1 MVSYG
6 AGCRISIHALRMES
20 DPNIL
25 QSSIYH
31 CISIHALRMESDQWP
46 LVPRLDLIHFYPR
59 SPHGERPSGVYGSVQ
74 PLDFYPRSPHGERPL
89 SQPMRTSD
97 NIYFYPRSPHGE
109 RHPNRYTIIS
119 NRSFYPRSPHGER
132 HPNRY
137 TIISNRSFYPRSPHG
152 ERLFTNLHSSLR
164 LVFLSTL
171 SAWRATFPRAH
182 LLSLQNISIHALRME
197 SD

>member
-1 MVSYG
+1 
-6 AGCRISIHALRMES
+6 MES

-109 RHPNRYTIIS
+109 RLYS
-119 NRSFYPRSPHGER
+119 AKK
-132 HPNRY
+132 
-137 TIISNRSFYPRSPHG
+137 
-152 ERLFTNLHSSLR
+152 
-164 LVFLSTL
+164 TL
-171 SAWRATFPRAH
+171 QAEE
-182 LLSLQNISIHALRME
+182 LSIHALRME
-197 SD
+197 SDTQIDTLSLVTDLSIHALRMESDLNIINATTKSTLSIHALRMESDFLQIYILRLG